1 MREENQKPIMEV
13 NLSFFFFVF
22 QWFFFVYPLPLSP
35 IAHKSSFL
43 FLLPFFFP
51 GYFEKHSGGIF
62 FCDGWCSCVLFFSEG
77 EAWRVFLVF
86 LWLSVVFFFPVP
98 FSACNT
104 FRPFSQIVFLFF
116 FVVVA
121 FSCCRLFVLRFW
133 FRLQRK
139 DALRPRR
146 SCERD
151 FFCVSCFFPLVGFFC
166 TLWQFSVFLGGKC
179 QECVLGG
186 LSFDCCFLYWCTFFS
201 LHFNVLT
208 LVSFFLLYFHFY
220 QLLFLYNPACII
232 YWFKK
237 YTHSEA
243 KSSFCV

>member
-43 FLLPFFFP
+43 FLLPFFFSGLFRKAFW
-51 GYFEKHSGGIF
+51 GYFLLWRMMQLCFVFFRRWSLARFFGFFMAFGG
-62 FCDGWCSCVLFFSEG
+62 
-77 EAWRVFLVF
+77 
-86 LWLSVVFFFPVP
+86 FFFPVP

-104 FRPFSQIVFLFF
+104 FRPFSQIVFLFLF

-208 LVSFFLLYFHFY
+208 LVSFFYFTFIFINCSFFTILL
-220 QLLFLYNPACII
+220 A
-232 YWFKK
+232 
-237 YTHSEA
+237 
-243 KSSFCV
+243 